1 MLLWS
6 YEEALFA
13 GWTIFFLFYCNE
25 YSIEKEAKI
34 NGESVSPQWE
44 NVE

>member
-1 MLLWS
+1 MKKLCLQV
-6 YEEALFA
+6 ELF
-13 GWTIFFLFYCNE
+13 FFLFYCNE
-25 YSIEKEAKI
+25 YSLEKEAKI

>member
-13 GWTIFFLFYCNE
+13 GLTIFFLFYCNE
-25 YSIEKEAKI
+25 YRLEKEAKI
-34 NGESVSPQWE
+34 NGESVSPQRE
-44 NVE
+44 NLE